1 MKAKILVTGATG
13 FVGQNLVPYLN
24 QSGFETLQLSRVQL
38 QNIVSVNLTN
48 INTIIHL
55 AGKAHDL
62 LKTANS
68 SDYYEVNFERT
79 KALYDAFLLSDA
91 EKFIF
96 VSSVKAAVDSV
107 DGRLTENVIPQPV
120 TDYGK
125 SKLMAEEYIKSQ
137 VLPIGKKYYILRPCM
152 IHGPG
157 NKGNLNL
164 LYQVVKTGLPY
175 PLGAFNNQRS
185 LLSIDNLNFIMR
197 ELISQPEIESGVYN
211 VADDDPL
218 STKEVVSIIAT
229 ELGIKAR
236 IWDFSPK
243 IIRMIAALGDR
254 FRLPFDSERLNKL
267 TENFVVDVSK
277 LKRVLGKSLP
287 ITSTQGLVKTARSFK
302 NLTKI
307 TKNEL

>member
-1 MKAKILVTGATG
+1 LKAKILITGATG
-13 FVGQNLVPYLN
+13 FVGQNLVPFLN
-24 QSGFETLQLSRVQL
+24 QSGFETLQLSRPEL
-38 QNIVSVNLTN
+38 QNIESVNLTN
-48 INTIIHL
+48 VNTIIHL

-62 LKTANS
+62 LKAANS

-107 DGRLTENVIPQPV
+107 DGRLTENVIPKPI

-125 SKLMAEEYIKSQ
+125 SKLMAEEYIKTQ

-164 LYQVVKTGLPY
+164 LYKVVKTGLPY

-185 LLSIDNLNFIMR
+185 LLSIDNLCFIMR
-197 ELISQPEIESGVYN
+197 ELITQPQIESGVYN

-277 LKRVLGKSLP
+277 LKRALGKSLP
-287 ITSTQGLVKTARSFK
+287 ITSTKGLVKTAQSFK

-307 TKNEL
+307 IKNEL